1 MTSNGYT
8 VDIGWLSE
16 HLTDVESI
24 IRGIGGIGTSAWF
37 DYDAALMEGN
47 VQGMLNALNTIHEN
61 TGGIISLTD
70 TGIKLDQCFHLID
83 NTVNIPSFQPVDT
96 DRIWYECT
104 RRLDKDDMNKL
115 IDVIDALN
123 NMHAYDDIDG
133 IIAYIMNKPVIHH
146 YEKNRLIHDMR
157 L

>member
-24 IRGIGGIGTSAWF
+24 IRAIGVIGTSAWF

-47 VQGMLNALNTIHEN
+47 VQGMLKALNTIHEN

-70 TGIKLDQCFHLID
+70 TGIKLEQCFHLID
-83 NTVNIPSFQPVDT
+83 STAGIPSFRPVDT

-115 IDVIDALN
+115 IDVIEALN

-133 IIAYIMNKPVIHH
+133 IITYMMNNRFIHH
-146 YEKNRLIHDMR
+146 YEKNRLIDDMR